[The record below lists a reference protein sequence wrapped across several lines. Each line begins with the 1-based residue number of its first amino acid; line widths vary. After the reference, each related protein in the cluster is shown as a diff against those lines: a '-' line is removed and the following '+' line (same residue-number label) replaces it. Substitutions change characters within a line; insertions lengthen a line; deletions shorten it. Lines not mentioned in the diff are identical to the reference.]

1 MFTCRTEDNPQS
13 HQHLPKSMS
22 SELLYTSAPQGLV
35 AGSRG
40 FCTVLSSTG
49 MPTNLSRK
57 LESLSGYNHLHY
69 PESANAEKNPVA
81 YSHVTTH
88 VNGRPISIL
97 SRVSAYGLDYANR
110 LNKLAHHIVPN
121 SEEMASAGPAW
132 LLNQPD
138 LMRTSWDETCRITS
152 AGPELPDGQVDA
164 QPCENWNSVMADAG
178 WGGKLAETWYSKTAK
193 PIWITYAPEQQNLI
207 LPLIAESTAL
217 LPEKD
222 RWRATFSTYATN
234 IPDDFECRVR
244 CLIAGTQAARIAAA
258 KGTVID
264 ISEANKST
272 TVSAWTEY
280 AKTGRYVAGLPFP
293 DAARKQPSLVSDQ
306 ANQSVTPAQEN
317 QKRKFLSII
326 AMLALLLAGYVGWH
340 SLNSTPVASSR
351 STSDPSADSAAAS
364 ANSSTQHAK
373 KLEETRIDQ
382 EPSESLNKSGTSHS
396 NPKDFE
402 GHEIQP
408 DSSSPTEN
416 TPEYAN
422 APNDGM
428 NSGQLNQPDI
438 GKPAKIVDSDEAAI
452 AHSGPTANLLALEN
466 QLDNAHDL
474 DSYAEAL
481 LQYSLAVTDP
491 QAKKELQ
498 KTLSARRHWKAA
510 LAGNTLIKEVNA
522 LDQPSEQDLKRLTQ
536 LHATLAKDSDDNP
549 QVTAIEQF
557 LASRHAK
564 QDSMEDADFSFLS
577 EMPFANLIT
586 IESLVDENQGRMFM
600 LADSTIST
608 DALKTKRDTIT
619 LDIVKDVSGT
629 TEERAINTP
638 LRIRDE
644 PRASIEW
651 LIANTPPENVDF
663 TNQWDKNILGLAAK
677 IMQRPRLDHVI
688 KEELVFQVLQKG
700 ADHSQYLSQGLA
712 SILNQL
718 TTRKENR
725 RLWANTRTFSSAIA
739 PEVVDELGPTLRRL
753 HKQQQT
759 NTASATNTAIPCHQ
773 WVGFVWRD
781 KNGFPVLRIN
791 NAPRENGSLYILKA
805 PTGTNADAV
814 FVRIGDLGNETA
826 IQTKTQDD
834 MLLGY
839 PLFLYPPPMYPSQR
853 SN

>member
-1 MFTCRTEDNPQS
+1 M
-13 HQHLPKSMS
+13 
-22 SELLYTSAPQGLV
+22 
-35 AGSRG
+35 
-40 FCTVLSSTG
+40 
-49 MPTNLSRK
+49 
-57 LESLSGYNHLHY
+57 
-69 PESANAEKNPVA
+69 
-81 YSHVTTH
+81 
-88 VNGRPISIL
+88 
-97 SRVSAYGLDYANR
+97 
-110 LNKLAHHIVPN
+110 
-121 SEEMASAGPAW
+121 
-132 LLNQPD
+132 
-138 LMRTSWDETCRITS
+138 
-152 AGPELPDGQVDA
+152 
-164 QPCENWNSVMADAG
+164 
-178 WGGKLAETWYSKTAK
+178 
-193 PIWITYAPEQQNLI
+193 
-207 LPLIAESTAL
+207 
-217 LPEKD
+217 
-222 RWRATFSTYATN
+222 
-234 IPDDFECRVR
+234 
-244 CLIAGTQAARIAAA
+244 IAGTQAARIAAA

-663 TNQWDKNILGLAAK
+663 TKQWDKTSLVWLPRSCSVQDWTCDQGRTCLSSAAK
-677 IMQRPRLDHVI
+677 GGRSQPVS
-688 KEELVFQVLQKG
+688 ESG
-700 ADHSQYLSQGLA
+700 ASNDTEPTNHTKRKTQALGKYKD
-712 SILNQL
+712 IFFCDR
-718 TTRKENR
+718 TRSSR
-725 RLWANTRTFSSAIA
+725 RARTD
-739 PEVVDELGPTLRRL
+739 V
-753 HKQQQT
+753 K
-759 NTASATNTAIPCHQ
+759 ASAQTATNKHRVSNQHCDSLPS
-773 WVGFVWRD
+773 VGRFR
-781 KNGFPVLRIN
+781 L
-791 NAPRENGSLYILKA
+791 A
-805 PTGTNADAV
+805 
-814 FVRIGDLGNETA
+814 
-826 IQTKTQDD
+826 
-834 MLLGY
+834 
-839 PLFLYPPPMYPSQR
+839 
-853 SN
+853 